1 MNRVIVCDTG
11 PLLHLNEANALHLL
25 KPAGKILIPPSV
37 VLELKHNAPHWKI
50 PNWMNVKRLNP
61 GANRQAINWVHSG
74 TIDSGEAKSIGLA
87 LQMKSDW
94 FLTDDTEARQFAE
107 TLGMEVHG
115 SVGVCFGQYQLV
127 TLRIKGWQ
135 TNYWTGLPIHHYGF
149 PSGSSK
155 KQQKPLMSCYKN
167 ENGLHISTL

>member
-50 PNWMNVKRLNP
+50 PNWMLKR
-61 GANRQAINWVHSG
+61 ANRQAINWVRSG
-74 TIDSGEAKSIGLA
+74 IVDSGEAESIGLA
-87 LQMKSDW
+87 LQMKSHW
-94 FLTDDTEARQFAE
+94 FLTDDAEARQFAE

-115 SVGVCFGQYQLV
+115 SVGVFALGSISW
-127 TLRIKGWQ
+127 LR
-135 TNYWTGLPIHHYGF
+135 
-149 PSGSSK
+149 
-155 KQQKPLMSCYKN
+155 
-167 ENGLHISTL
+167 

>member
-1 MNRVIVCDTG
+1 VNRVIVCDTG
-11 PLLHLNEANALHLL
+11 PRLHLNEANALHLL

-37 VLELKHNAPHWKI
+37 VLELKHNAPHWKL

-115 SVGVCFGQYQLV
+115 SVGVLLSAVSVGYVENRRMANKL
-127 TLRIKGWQ
+127 LD
-135 TNYWTGLPIHHYGF
+135 GLAN
-149 PSGSSK
+149 SS
-155 KQQKPLMSCYKN
+155 LW
-167 ENGLHISTL
+167 ISERVIQEAAKAIDELLQE